1 MEAILAAG
9 NFLAASGEGYTR
21 ILGLDPQ
28 LIHDAILLGINI
40 FILFFAL
47 SYLLFNPVRSMLN
60 KRTERIRTDLD
71 TAAEDK
77 KTAAELKLEYE
88 AKIKEIDKEAEAIL
102 SEARQKALHNE
113 AKIVEEAK
121 EEAARIIARAN
132 EEALLE
138 KKRVVDEMKQEMIS
152 VAAAMAAKVIS
163 ANIDINIQNQ
173 LVDETIKEMG
183 DSTWLS

>member
-1 MEAILAAG
+1 MERLFDLDMQLVHDTILLAIAVFFL
-9 NFLAASGEGYTR
+9 FLAM
-21 ILGLDPQ
+21 
-28 LIHDAILLGINI
+28 
-40 FILFFAL
+40 
-47 SYLLFNPVRSMLN
+47 SYLLFNPVRKML
-60 KRTERIRTDLD
+60 
-71 TAAEDK
+71 EDR
-77 KTAAELKLEYE
+77 KL
-88 AKIKEIDKEAEAIL
+88 KIKTELDDAAADKADAAALKVQYEEKLKDIDKEAEEIL
-102 SEARQKALHNE
+102 SEARQKALRNE

-138 KKRVVDEMKQEMIS
+138 KKRVVDEMKQEMIA
-152 VAAAMAAKVIS
+152 VAAAMASKVIS

>member
-1 MEAILAAG
+1 MERLFDLDMQLVHDTLLLAVAVFFL
-9 NFLAASGEGYTR
+9 FLAM
-21 ILGLDPQ
+21 
-28 LIHDAILLGINI
+28 
-40 FILFFAL
+40 
-47 SYLLFNPVRSMLN
+47 SYLLFNPVRKMLEDR
-60 KRTERIRTDLD
+60 KLKIRTELD
-71 TAAEDK
+71 DAAADK
-77 KTAAELKLEYE
+77 RDAATLKAQYE
-88 AKIKEIDKEAEAIL
+88 EKLKNIDKEAEEIL
-102 SEARQKALHNE
+102 SEARKKALRNE

-152 VAAAMAAKVIS
+152 VATAMAQKVIS
-163 ANIDINIQNQ
+163 ANIDISIQNQ

>member
-1 MEAILAAG
+1 MERLFDLDMQLVHDTILLAIAVFFL
-9 NFLAASGEGYTR
+9 FLAM
-21 ILGLDPQ
+21 
-28 LIHDAILLGINI
+28 
-40 FILFFAL
+40 
-47 SYLLFNPVRSMLN
+47 SYLLFNPVRKMLEDR
-60 KRTERIRTDLD
+60 KLKIRTELD
-71 TAAEDK
+71 DAAADK
-77 KTAAELKLEYE
+77 ADAARLKAGYE
-88 AKIKEIDKEAEAIL
+88 EKLKGIDKEAEAIL

-121 EEAARIIARAN
+121 AEAARIIARAG

-163 ANIDINIQNQ
+163 ANMDINIQNQ

>member
-1 MEAILAAG
+1 MERLFDLDMQLVHDVILLAIAVFFL
-9 NFLAASGEGYTR
+9 FLAM
-21 ILGLDPQ
+21 
-28 LIHDAILLGINI
+28 
-40 FILFFAL
+40 
-47 SYLLFNPVRSMLN
+47 SYLLFNPVRKMLEDR
-60 KRTERIRTDLD
+60 KLKIRTELD
-71 TAAEDK
+71 DAAADK
-77 KTAAELKLEYE
+77 ADAAALKAQYE
-88 AKIKEIDKEAEAIL
+88 EKLKNIDKEAEAIL

-152 VAAAMAAKVIS
+152 VATAMASKVIS

>member
-1 MEAILAAG
+1 MERLFDLDMQLVHDTILLAIAVFFL
-9 NFLAASGEGYTR
+9 FLAM
-21 ILGLDPQ
+21 
-28 LIHDAILLGINI
+28 
-40 FILFFAL
+40 
-47 SYLLFNPVRSMLN
+47 SYLLFNPVRKMLEDR
-60 KRTERIRTDLD
+60 KLKIRTELD
-71 TAAEDK
+71 DAAADK
-77 KTAAELKLEYE
+77 ADAATLKAQYE
-88 AKIKEIDKEAEAIL
+88 EKLKGIDKEAEAIL

-121 EEAARIIARAN
+121 AEAARIIARAN

>member
-1 MEAILAAG
+1 MERLFDLDMQLVHDTILLAIAVFFL
-9 NFLAASGEGYTR
+9 FLAM
-21 ILGLDPQ
+21 
-28 LIHDAILLGINI
+28 
-40 FILFFAL
+40 
-47 SYLLFNPVRSMLN
+47 SYLLFNPVRKMLEDR
-60 KRTERIRTDLD
+60 KLKIRTELD
-71 TAAEDK
+71 DAAADK
-77 KTAAELKLEYE
+77 ADAAALKAQYE
-88 AKIKEIDKEAEAIL
+88 EKLKDIDKEAETIL
-102 SEARQKALHNE
+102 SDARQKALRNE

-138 KKRVVDEMKQEMIS
+138 KKRVVEEMKQEMIS
-152 VAAAMAAKVIS
+152 VAAAMASKVIS

>member
-1 MEAILAAG
+1 MERLFDLDMQLVHDTILLAIAVFFL
-9 NFLAASGEGYTR
+9 FLAM
-21 ILGLDPQ
+21 
-28 LIHDAILLGINI
+28 
-40 FILFFAL
+40 
-47 SYLLFNPVRSMLN
+47 SYLLFNPVRKML
-60 KRTERIRTDLD
+60 
-71 TAAEDK
+71 EDR
-77 KTAAELKLEYE
+77 KL
-88 AKIKEIDKEAEAIL
+88 KIKGELDDAAADKADAAALKAQYEEKLKDIDKEAEAIL
-102 SEARQKALHNE
+102 SEARQKALRNE

-121 EEAARIIARAN
+121 EEAARIIARAG

-163 ANIDINIQNQ
+163 ANMDINIQNQ

>member
-1 MEAILAAG
+1 MERLFDLDMQLVHDVILLAIAVFFL
-9 NFLAASGEGYTR
+9 FLAM
-21 ILGLDPQ
+21 
-28 LIHDAILLGINI
+28 
-40 FILFFAL
+40 
-47 SYLLFNPVRSMLN
+47 SYLLFNPVRKMLEDR
-60 KRTERIRTDLD
+60 KLKIRTELDDAATDKAD
-71 TAAEDK
+71 AA
-77 KTAAELKLEYE
+77 ALKAQYE
-88 AKIKEIDKEAEAIL
+88 EKLKNIDKEAEAIL

-138 KKRVVDEMKQEMIS
+138 KKRVVDEMKQEMIA
-152 VAAAMAAKVIS
+152 VAAAMASKVIS

>member
-1 MEAILAAG
+1 MERLFDLDMQLVHDTILLAIAVFFL
-9 NFLAASGEGYTR
+9 FLAM
-21 ILGLDPQ
+21 
-28 LIHDAILLGINI
+28 
-40 FILFFAL
+40 
-47 SYLLFNPVRSMLN
+47 SYLLFNPVRKMLEDR
-60 KRTERIRTDLD
+60 KLKIRTELD
-71 TAAEDK
+71 DAAADK
-77 KTAAELKLEYE
+77 EEAAALKVQYE
-88 AKIKEIDKEAEAIL
+88 EKLKDIDKEAEAIL

-138 KKRVVDEMKQEMIS
+138 KKRVVDEMKQEMIA
-152 VAAAMAAKVIS
+152 VAAAMASKVIS

>member
-1 MEAILAAG
+1 MERLFDLDMQLVHDVILLAIAVFFL
-9 NFLAASGEGYTR
+9 FLAM
-21 ILGLDPQ
+21 
-28 LIHDAILLGINI
+28 
-40 FILFFAL
+40 
-47 SYLLFNPVRSMLN
+47 SYLLFNPVRKML
-60 KRTERIRTDLD
+60 
-71 TAAEDK
+71 EDR
-77 KTAAELKLEYE
+77 KL
-88 AKIKEIDKEAEAIL
+88 KIKTELDDAAADKADAAALRAQYEEKLKNIDKEAEAIL

-138 KKRVVDEMKQEMIS
+138 KKRVVDEMKQEMIA
-152 VAAAMAAKVIS
+152 VAAAMASKVIS

>member
-1 MEAILAAG
+1 MERLFDLDMQLVHDVILLAIAVFFL
-9 NFLAASGEGYTR
+9 FLAM
-21 ILGLDPQ
+21 
-28 LIHDAILLGINI
+28 
-40 FILFFAL
+40 
-47 SYLLFNPVRSMLN
+47 SYLLFNPVRKMLEDR
-60 KRTERIRTDLD
+60 KLKIRTELD
-71 TAAEDK
+71 DAAADK
-77 KTAAELKLEYE
+77 ADAAALKVQYE
-88 AKIKEIDKEAEAIL
+88 EKLKDIDKEAEAIL

-163 ANIDINIQNQ
+163 ANMDINIQNQ

>member
-1 MEAILAAG
+1 MERLFDLDMQLVHDTILLAIAVFFL
-9 NFLAASGEGYTR
+9 FLAM
-21 ILGLDPQ
+21 
-28 LIHDAILLGINI
+28 
-40 FILFFAL
+40 
-47 SYLLFNPVRSMLN
+47 SYLLFNPVRKMLEDR
-60 KRTERIRTDLD
+60 KLKIRTELD
-71 TAAEDK
+71 DAAADK
-77 KTAAELKLEYE
+77 ADAAALKVQYE
-88 AKIKEIDKEAEAIL
+88 EKLKDIDKEAEEIL
-102 SEARQKALHNE
+102 SEARQKALRNE

-163 ANIDINIQNQ
+163 ANMDINIQNQ

>member
-1 MEAILAAG
+1 MERLFDLDMQLVHDVILLAIAVFFL
-9 NFLAASGEGYTR
+9 FLAM
-21 ILGLDPQ
+21 
-28 LIHDAILLGINI
+28 
-40 FILFFAL
+40 
-47 SYLLFNPVRSMLN
+47 SYLLFNPVRKMLEDR
-60 KRTERIRTDLD
+60 KLKIRTELD
-71 TAAEDK
+71 DAAADKADAAALKAQYEDK
-77 KTAAELKLEYE
+77 LKD
-88 AKIKEIDKEAEAIL
+88 IDKEAEAIL

-121 EEAARIIARAN
+121 EEASRIIARAN

-163 ANIDINIQNQ
+163 ANMDINIQNQ

>member
-1 MEAILAAG
+1 MERLFDLDMQLVHDTILLAIAVFFL
-9 NFLAASGEGYTR
+9 FLAM
-21 ILGLDPQ
+21 
-28 LIHDAILLGINI
+28 
-40 FILFFAL
+40 
-47 SYLLFNPVRSMLN
+47 SYLLFNPVRKML
-60 KRTERIRTDLD
+60 
-71 TAAEDK
+71 EDR
-77 KTAAELKLEYE
+77 KL
-88 AKIKEIDKEAEAIL
+88 KIKTELDDAAADKADAAALKVQYEEKLKDIDKEAEAIL

-138 KKRVVDEMKQEMIS
+138 KKRVVDEMKQEMIA
-152 VAAAMAAKVIS
+152 VAAAMASKVIS

>member
-1 MEAILAAG
+1 MERLFDLDMQLVHDVILLAIAVFFL
-9 NFLAASGEGYTR
+9 FLAM
-21 ILGLDPQ
+21 
-28 LIHDAILLGINI
+28 
-40 FILFFAL
+40 
-47 SYLLFNPVRSMLN
+47 SYLLFNPVRQMLEDR
-60 KRTERIRTDLD
+60 KLKIKTDLD
-71 TAAEDK
+71 DAAADKED
-77 KTAAELKLEYE
+77 AAALKAQYE
-88 AKIKEIDKEAEAIL
+88 EKLKGIDKEAEAIL

-121 EEAARIIARAN
+121 AEAARIIARAG

>member
-1 MEAILAAG
+1 MERLFDLDMQLVHDTILLAIAVFFL
-9 NFLAASGEGYTR
+9 FLAM
-21 ILGLDPQ
+21 
-28 LIHDAILLGINI
+28 
-40 FILFFAL
+40 
-47 SYLLFNPVRSMLN
+47 SYLLFNPVRKML
-60 KRTERIRTDLD
+60 
-71 TAAEDK
+71 EDR
-77 KTAAELKLEYE
+77 KL
-88 AKIKEIDKEAEAIL
+88 KIKTELYDAAADKADAAALKVQYEEKLKDIDKEAEAIL

-138 KKRVVDEMKQEMIS
+138 KKRVVDEMKQEMIA
-152 VAAAMAAKVIS
+152 VAAAMASKVIS

>member
-1 MEAILAAG
+1 MERLFDLDMQLVHDVILLAIAVFFL
-9 NFLAASGEGYTR
+9 FLAM
-21 ILGLDPQ
+21 
-28 LIHDAILLGINI
+28 
-40 FILFFAL
+40 
-47 SYLLFNPVRSMLN
+47 SYLLFNPVRKMLEDR
-60 KRTERIRTDLD
+60 KLKIRTELDDAATDKAD
-71 TAAEDK
+71 AA
-77 KTAAELKLEYE
+77 ALKAQYE
-88 AKIKEIDKEAEAIL
+88 EKLKNIDKEAEAIL

-183 DSTWLS
+183 DATWLS

>member
-1 MEAILAAG
+1 MERLFDLDMQLVHDTILLAIAVFFL
-9 NFLAASGEGYTR
+9 FLAM
-21 ILGLDPQ
+21 
-28 LIHDAILLGINI
+28 
-40 FILFFAL
+40 
-47 SYLLFNPVRSMLN
+47 SYLLFNPVRKMLEDR
-60 KRTERIRTDLD
+60 KLKIRTELD
-71 TAAEDK
+71 DAAADK
-77 KTAAELKLEYE
+77 ADAAALKVQYE
-88 AKIKEIDKEAEAIL
+88 EKLKDIDKEAEAIL

-113 AKIVEEAK
+113 AKIVEEAM

>member
-1 MEAILAAG
+1 MERLFDLDMQLVHDTILLAIAVFFL
-9 NFLAASGEGYTR
+9 FLAM
-21 ILGLDPQ
+21 
-28 LIHDAILLGINI
+28 
-40 FILFFAL
+40 
-47 SYLLFNPVRSMLN
+47 SYLLFNPVRKMLEDR
-60 KRTERIRTDLD
+60 KLKIRTELD
-71 TAAEDK
+71 DAAADK
-77 KTAAELKLEYE
+77 SDAAALKAQYE
-88 AKIKEIDKEAEAIL
+88 EKLKDIDKEAEAIL

-121 EEAARIIARAN
+121 AEAARIIARAN

-138 KKRVVDEMKQEMIS
+138 KKRVVDEMKQEMIA
-152 VAAAMAAKVIS
+152 VAAAMAQKVIS

>member
-1 MEAILAAG
+1 MARLFDLDMQLVQDAVLLAIAIF
-9 NFLAASGEGYTR
+9 FLF
-21 ILGLDPQ
+21 L
-28 LIHDAILLGINI
+28 
-40 FILFFAL
+40 AL
-47 SYLLFNPVRSMLN
+47 SYLLFNPVRQMLADR
-60 KRTERIRTDLD
+60 KLKIQTELDEAASDKTD
-71 TAAEDK
+71 AA
-77 KTAAELKLEYE
+77 ALKAEYE
-88 AKIKEIDKEAEAIL
+88 EKLKGIEKEAEVIL
-102 SEARQKALHNE
+102 SEARQKALRSE

-152 VAAAMAAKVIS
+152 VAAAMASKVIT
-163 ANIDINIQNQ
+163 ANIDVSIQNQ

>member
-1 MEAILAAG
+1 MERLFDLDMQLVHDTILLAIAVFFL
-9 NFLAASGEGYTR
+9 FLAM
-21 ILGLDPQ
+21 
-28 LIHDAILLGINI
+28 
-40 FILFFAL
+40 
-47 SYLLFNPVRSMLN
+47 SYLLFNPVRKMLEDR
-60 KRTERIRTDLD
+60 KLKIRTELD
-71 TAAEDK
+71 DAAADK
-77 KTAAELKLEYE
+77 ADAAALKVQYE
-88 AKIKEIDKEAEAIL
+88 EKLKDIDKEAEAIL

-138 KKRVVDEMKQEMIS
+138 KKRVVDEMKQEMIA
-152 VAAAMAAKVIS
+152 VASAMAAKVIS
-163 ANIDINIQNQ
+163 ANIDVNIQNQ

>member
-1 MEAILAAG
+1 MERLFDLDMQLVHDTILLAIAVFFL
-9 NFLAASGEGYTR
+9 FLAM
-21 ILGLDPQ
+21 
-28 LIHDAILLGINI
+28 
-40 FILFFAL
+40 
-47 SYLLFNPVRSMLN
+47 SYLLFNPVRKMLEDR
-60 KRTERIRTDLD
+60 KLKIRTELD
-71 TAAEDK
+71 DAAADK
-77 KTAAELKLEYE
+77 ADAAALKVQYE
-88 AKIKEIDKEAEAIL
+88 EKLKDIDKEAEAIL

-163 ANIDINIQNQ
+163 ANMDINIQNQ